1 MSSTTSGVTL
11 ATRGQSSS
19 QFQIH
24 EDGEGMQSQSPSTVQ
39 PSAVRLVSQY
49 LQSSTDLRG
58 QSMKHAMNLN
68 DGAVPLTSSK
78 LGNLQARI
86 GDRVGDR
93 AVSGYKVC
101 PPQ

>member
-1 MSSTTSGVTL
+1 MSAPATGVSA

-24 EDGEGMQSQSPSTVQ
+24 EDGEGMQSMSS
-39 PSAVRLVSQY
+39 SIA
-49 LQSSTDLRG
+49 QSSTVPLAFHTLRSSTDHCG
-58 QSMKHAMNLN
+58 QSTKHIMNPN

-78 LGNLQARI
+78 LGNLQART
-86 GDRVGDR
+86 GDR

-101 PPQ
+101 LP